1 MSTPDPATA
10 TQRPPILRCLL
21 GGTLMGLANLVPG
34 ISGGTMLLA
43 AGVYNHFINAIADLT
58 AFRFKPASIITIA
71 CIISAVFAAILLLA
85 GPVKAMVID
94 HRWAAYAL
102 FIGLTLGGVPIVWKL
117 LRPANAGAIIGA
129 IIGFAGMAVL
139 AIVQARQPDAVSRD
153 GYLFMFLAGIAGAS
167 AMILPGVSGGYL
179 FLVLG
184 VYVPFLAAID
194 QFKTGLLELSAEE
207 TLRAFPTLVPVG
219 LGVLVGVVGVS
230 NLLKLLL
237 TKVEKPTLGLLLGL
251 LLGAV
256 VGLYPFQQTV
266 TPEIGQTLKGA
277 TVTAIEERTDEDG
290 EVFMV
295 AVTEIKEIE
304 REDWPTEYFAP
315 NTTQIGS
322 AIGLILLGIVITAGI
337 SRLDPDQPQEQ
348 PNPSASS

>member
-1 MSTPDPATA
+1 MSTAESSTD

-43 AGVYNHFINAIADLT
+43 AGVYRHFINAIADLT
-58 AFRFKPASIITIA
+58 AFRFKPASIVTIS
-71 CIISAVFAAILLLA
+71 CIISAVFAAILFLA
-85 GPVKAMVID
+85 GPVKALVID

-102 FIGLTLGGVPIVWKL
+102 FIGLTLGGVPLVWKL
-117 LRPANAGAIIGA
+117 LRPATPGAVIGS
-129 IIGFAGMAVL
+129 IIGFVGMAVL
-139 AIVQARQPDAVSRD
+139 AIIQAQQPDAVSRD

-184 VYVPFLAAID
+184 VYVPFLGAID
-194 QFKTGLLELSAEE
+194 QFKTGVLGLSVDE

-237 TKVEKPTLGLLLGL
+237 TRVEKPTLGLLLGL
-251 LLGAV
+251 LLGAI
-256 VGLYPFQQTV
+256 VGLYPFQQTI
-266 TPEIGQTLKGA
+266 TPEIGDTLKGA
-277 TVTAIEERTDEDG
+277 SVTAIEERTDDDG
-290 EVFMV
+290 NAYMV
-295 AVTEIKEIE
+295 AVTKIKEVE

-315 NTTQIGS
+315 NTKQIAG
-322 AIGLILLGIVITAGI
+322 AIGLILLGIFITAGI
-337 SRLDPDQPQEQ
+337 SRLDPDQNQEQ
-348 PNPSASS
+348 PNPSTNS